1 MWRMVPFI
9 LLSGCIHWTEDI
21 PCLSTANCPSEMVC
35 NLEQVCV
42 GADDPSAPEDC
53 SDDFTVTFPS
63 FRIDAYE
70 SSRADATATSAGTR
84 DGMACSVPGVLPWQ
98 LEDVLHAEAACALA
112 GKRLCT
118 EVELSTA
125 CRGTEGR
132 TYPYGS
138 EYEEGICN
146 DASGSGQVEPTGT
159 FVDCTD
165 TTGAVHDLVGNVAE
179 VCDGCLGWYGTHGGG
194 ITSSEGFSARCGGTD
209 NYSSASGGG
218 VGMRCCQDL
227 P

>member
-1 MWRMVPFI
+1 
-9 LLSGCIHWTEDI
+9 
-21 PCLSTANCPSEMVC
+21 
-35 NLEQVCV
+35 
-42 GADDPSAPEDC
+42 
-53 SDDFTVTFPS
+53 
-63 FRIDAYE
+63 
-70 SSRADATATSAGTR
+70 
-84 DGMACSVPGVLPWQ
+84 MACSVPGVLPWQ

-118 EVELSTA
+118 EEELATA
-125 CRGTEGR
+125 CRGSEGR

-146 DASGSGQVEPTGT
+146 DASGSGRVEPTGT
-159 FVDCTD
+159 FADCTD

-194 ITSSEGFSARCGGTD
+194 IGSSEGFSARCGGTD

-218 VGMRCCQDL
+218 AGMRCCQDL